1 MVGTKKKYEKK
12 LTSPKTTEPCHT
24 TDGLNNFVVMLFW
37 FSCEI
42 ENFRLF
48 CQDFTKELLQ

>member
-48 CQDFTKELLQ
+48 CQDFIKELLQ